1 MLKSAPFIM
10 SITFYILLFSNLIFF
25 TISQF
30 FPELFF
36 EYQTPVALLLIA
48 LIGIPHG
55 AVDHLLFLKKTN
67 RNKTYFYSFYIT
79 LLVIYGISWI
89 YFPMISLS
97 LFLILSAYHFGQ
109 SQFEKYEVH
118 ALIKKVIGFTWGVV
132 ILSGLVVFNFK
143 EIQLVLTDYDEL
155 NAFVHLFNFEFF
167 KLTCSLSTVLFILIS
182 LFSLNFV
189 SFVKELIYISLI
201 GITFLIQ
208 PLLLGFALFF
218 IFNHSY
224 TVMRSEYNFLSKY
237 DSHFNLSKFIKAL
250 TPFTLLS
257 ILGTSFLY
265 YLSTV
270 GWISISLPFI
280 LLITISSLTFPHAIV
295 MEVFYTK
302 R

>member
-1 MLKSAPFIM
+1 M

-25 TISQF
+25 IASQF
-30 FPELFF
+30 FPDLFL
-36 EYQTPVALLLIA
+36 EYQTPAALLLIA
-48 LIGIPHG
+48 FIGIPHG

-67 RNKTYFYSFYIT
+67 RNKTYFYSFYIALLT
-79 LLVIYGISWI
+79 LYGISWI

-109 SQFEKYEVH
+109 SQFEKYDVH
-118 ALIKKVIGFTWGVV
+118 TLTKKIIGFIWGVIV
-132 ILSGLVVFNFK
+132 LSGLVVFNFN
-143 EIQLVLTDYDEL
+143 EIQIVLTDYDEL
-155 NAFVHLFNFEFF
+155 NAFVSLFNHEYF
-167 KLTCSLSTVLFILIS
+167 KLICLIS
-182 LFSLNFV
+182 TITFLIIGLVNLRFKSL
-189 SFVKELIYISLI
+189 VKELIYISLI
-201 GITFLIQ
+201 GVTFLIQ

-224 TVMRSEYNFLSKY
+224 TVMRSEYKFLSKY
-237 DSHFNLSKFIKAL
+237 DTHFNLSKFIKAL

-265 YLSTV
+265 YLSST
-270 GWISISLPFI
+270 GWITMSLPFI

>member
-1 MLKSAPFIM
+1 M

-25 TISQF
+25 IASQF
-30 FPELFF
+30 FPDLFF
-36 EYQTPVALLLIA
+36 EYQTPAALLLIA
-48 LIGIPHG
+48 FIGIPHG

-67 RNKTYFYSFYIT
+67 RNKTYFYSFYIALLT
-79 LLVIYGISWI
+79 LYGISWI

-109 SQFEKYEVH
+109 SQFEKYDVH
-118 ALIKKVIGFTWGVV
+118 ILTKKIIGFIWGVIV
-132 ILSGLVVFNFK
+132 LSGLVVFNFN
-143 EIQLVLTDYDEL
+143 EIQIVLTDYDEL
-155 NAFVHLFNFEFF
+155 NAFVNLFNLEYF
-167 KLTCSLSTVLFILIS
+167 KIICLIS
-182 LFSLNFV
+182 TMIFLAIGLVNLRFKSL
-189 SFVKELIYISLI
+189 VKELIYISLI
-201 GITFLIQ
+201 GVTFLIQ

-224 TVMRSEYNFLSKY
+224 TVMRSEYKFLSKY
-237 DSHFNLSKFIKAL
+237 DTHFNLSKFIKAL

-265 YLSTV
+265 YLSST
-270 GWISISLPFI
+270 GWITMSLPFI

>member
-1 MLKSAPFIM
+1 M

-25 TISQF
+25 IASQF
-30 FPELFF
+30 FPDLFF
-36 EYQTPVALLLIA
+36 EYQTPTALLLIA
-48 LIGIPHG
+48 FIGIPHG

-67 RNKTYFYSFYIT
+67 RNKTYFYSFYIALLT
-79 LLVIYGISWI
+79 LYGISWI

-109 SQFEKYEVH
+109 SQFEKYDVH
-118 ALIKKVIGFTWGVV
+118 TLTKKIIGFIWGVIV
-132 ILSGLVVFNFK
+132 LSGLVVFNFN
-143 EIQLVLTDYDEL
+143 EIQILLTDYEEL
-155 NAFVHLFNFEFF
+155 NAFVSLFNHEYF
-167 KLTCSLSTVLFILIS
+167 KLICLIS
-182 LFSLNFV
+182 TITFLIIGLVNLRFKSL
-189 SFVKELIYISLI
+189 VKELIYISLI
-201 GITFLIQ
+201 GVTFLIQ

-224 TVMRSEYNFLSKY
+224 TVMRSEYKFLSKY
-237 DSHFNLSKFIKAL
+237 DTHFNLSKFIKAL

-265 YLSTV
+265 YLSST
-270 GWISISLPFI
+270 GWITMSLPFI

>member
-1 MLKSAPFIM
+1 MFFIA
-10 SITFYILLFSNLIFF
+10 
-25 TISQF
+25 SQF
-30 FPELFF
+30 FPDLFF
-36 EYQTPVALLLIA
+36 EYQTPAALLLIA
-48 LIGIPHG
+48 IIGIPHG

-67 RNKTYFYSFYIT
+67 RNKTYFYSFYIALLT
-79 LLVIYGISWI
+79 LYGISWI

-109 SQFEKYEVH
+109 SQFEKYDVH
-118 ALIKKVIGFTWGVV
+118 TLTKKIIGFIWGVIV
-132 ILSGLVVFNFK
+132 LSGLVVFNFN
-143 EIQLVLTDYDEL
+143 EIQIVLTDYDEL
-155 NAFVHLFNFEFF
+155 NAFVSLFNLEYF
-167 KLTCSLSTVLFILIS
+167 KIICLIS
-182 LFSLNFV
+182 TITFLIIGLVNLRFKSL
-189 SFVKELIYISLI
+189 VKELIYISLI
-201 GITFLIQ
+201 GVTFLIQ

-237 DSHFNLSKFIKAL
+237 DTHFNLSKFIKAL

-265 YLSTV
+265 YLSST
-270 GWISISLPFI
+270 GWITMSLPFI

>member
-1 MLKSAPFIM
+1 M

-25 TISQF
+25 IASQF
-30 FPELFF
+30 FPDLFF
-36 EYQTPVALLLIA
+36 EYQTPAALLLIA
-48 LIGIPHG
+48 FIGIPHG

-67 RNKTYFYSFYIT
+67 RNKTYFYSFYIA

-109 SQFEKYEVH
+109 SQFEKYDVH
-118 ALIKKVIGFTWGVV
+118 TLTKKIIGFIWGVIV
-132 ILSGLVVFNFK
+132 LSGLVVFNFN
-143 EIQLVLTDYDEL
+143 EIQIVLTDYDEL
-155 NAFVHLFNFEFF
+155 NTFVSLFNLEYF
-167 KLTCSLSTVLFILIS
+167 KIICLIS
-182 LFSLNFV
+182 TITFLIIGLVNLRFKSL
-189 SFVKELIYISLI
+189 VKELVYISLI
-201 GITFLIQ
+201 GITFIIQ

-237 DSHFNLSKFIKAL
+237 DTHFNLSKFIKAL

-257 ILGTSFLY
+257 ILGTFFLY
-265 YLSTV
+265 YLSST
-270 GWISISLPFI
+270 GWITMSLPFI

>member
-1 MLKSAPFIM
+1 M

-25 TISQF
+25 IASQF
-30 FPELFF
+30 FPDLFF
-36 EYQTPVALLLIA
+36 EYQTPAALLLIA
-48 LIGIPHG
+48 FIGIPHG

-67 RNKTYFYSFYIT
+67 RNKTYFYSFYIALLT
-79 LLVIYGISWI
+79 LYGISWI

-109 SQFEKYEVH
+109 SQFEKYDVH
-118 ALIKKVIGFTWGVV
+118 TLTKKIIGFIWGVIV
-132 ILSGLVVFNFK
+132 LSGLVVFNFN
-143 EIQLVLTDYDEL
+143 EIQIVLTDYDEL
-155 NAFVHLFNFEFF
+155 NTFVSLFNLQYF
-167 KLTCSLSTVLFILIS
+167 KIICLIS
-182 LFSLNFV
+182 TITFLIIGLVNLRFKSL
-189 SFVKELIYISLI
+189 VKELIYISLI
-201 GITFLIQ
+201 GVTFLIQ

-237 DSHFNLSKFIKAL
+237 DTHFNLSKFIKAL

-257 ILGTSFLY
+257 ILGIFFLY
-265 YLSTV
+265 YLSST
-270 GWISISLPFI
+270 GWITMSLPFI

>member
-1 MLKSAPFIM
+1 MP
-10 SITFYILLFSNLIFF
+10 ITFYILLFSNLIFF
-25 TISQF
+25 IASQF
-30 FPELFF
+30 FPDLFF

-48 LIGIPHG
+48 FIGIPHG

-67 RNKTYFYSFYIT
+67 RNKTYFYSFYIA
-79 LLVIYGISWI
+79 LLALYGISWM

-118 ALIKKVIGFTWGVV
+118 ALLKKIIGFIWGVIV
-132 ILSGLVVFNFK
+132 LSGLVVFNFK
-143 EIQLVLTDYDEL
+143 EIQIILTEYDEL
-155 NAFVHLFNFEFF
+155 NAFVSLFKLEFF
-167 KLTCSLSTVLFILIS
+167 KIICLVSCLIFLLTG
-182 LFSLNFV
+182 LFSFRLK
-189 SFVKELIYISLI
+189 SLVKELIYISLI
-201 GITFLIQ
+201 GMTFIIQ

-265 YLSTV
+265 YLSST
-270 GWISISLPFI
+270 GWISMSLPFI
-280 LLITISSLTFPHAIV
+280 LLVTISSLTFPHAIV

>member
-1 MLKSAPFIM
+1 M

-25 TISQF
+25 IASQF
-30 FPELFF
+30 FPDLFF
-36 EYQTPVALLLIA
+36 EYQTPAALLLIA
-48 LIGIPHG
+48 FIGIPHG

-67 RNKTYFYSFYIT
+67 RNKTYFYSFYIALLT
-79 LLVIYGISWI
+79 LYGISWI

-109 SQFEKYEVH
+109 SQFEKYDVH
-118 ALIKKVIGFTWGVV
+118 TLTKKIIGFIWGVIV
-132 ILSGLVVFNFK
+132 LSGLVVFNFN
-143 EIQLVLTDYDEL
+143 EIQIVLADYEEL
-155 NAFVHLFNFEFF
+155 NAFVSLFNHEYF
-167 KLTCSLSTVLFILIS
+167 KLICLIS
-182 LFSLNFV
+182 MITFLIIGLINLRFKSL
-189 SFVKELIYISLI
+189 VKELIYISLI
-201 GITFLIQ
+201 GVTFLIQ

-224 TVMRSEYNFLSKY
+224 TVMRSEYKFLSKY
-237 DSHFNLSKFIKAL
+237 DTHFNLSKFIKAL

-257 ILGTSFLY
+257 IFGTSFLY
-265 YLSTV
+265 YLSST
-270 GWISISLPFI
+270 GWITISLPFI

>member
-1 MLKSAPFIM
+1 M
-10 SITFYILLFSNLIFF
+10 STTFYILLFSNLIFF
-25 TISQF
+25 IASQF
-30 FPELFF
+30 FPDLFF
-36 EYQTPVALLLIA
+36 EYQTPAALLLIA
-48 LIGIPHG
+48 FIGIPHG

-67 RNKTYFYSFYIT
+67 RNKTYFYSFYIALLT
-79 LLVIYGISWI
+79 LYGISWI

-109 SQFEKYEVH
+109 SQFEKYDVH
-118 ALIKKVIGFTWGVV
+118 TLTKKIIGFIWGVIV
-132 ILSGLVVFNFK
+132 LSGLVVFNFN
-143 EIQLVLTDYDEL
+143 EIQILLTDYEEL
-155 NAFVHLFNFEFF
+155 NAFVSLFNHEYF
-167 KLTCSLSTVLFILIS
+167 KLICLIS
-182 LFSLNFV
+182 TITFLIIGLVNLRFKSL
-189 SFVKELIYISLI
+189 VKELIYISLI
-201 GITFLIQ
+201 GVTFLIQ

-224 TVMRSEYNFLSKY
+224 TVMRSEYKFLSKY
-237 DSHFNLSKFIKAL
+237 DTHFNLSKFIKAL

-265 YLSTV
+265 YLSST
-270 GWISISLPFI
+270 GWITMSLPFI

>member
-1 MLKSAPFIM
+1 M

-25 TISQF
+25 IASQF
-30 FPELFF
+30 FPDLFF

-48 LIGIPHG
+48 FIGIPHG

-67 RNKTYFYSFYIT
+67 RNKTYFYSFYIA
-79 LLVIYGISWI
+79 LLALYGISWM

-118 ALIKKVIGFTWGVV
+118 ALIKKIIGFIWGVIV
-132 ILSGLVVFNFK
+132 LSGLVVFNFK
-143 EIQLVLTDYDEL
+143 EIQIILTEYDEL
-155 NAFVHLFNFEFF
+155 NAFVSLFKLEFF
-167 KLTCSLSTVLFILIS
+167 KIICFVSCLIFLLTG
-182 LFSLNFV
+182 LFSFKLKSLV
-189 SFVKELIYISLI
+189 RELIYISLI
-201 GITFLIQ
+201 GMTFIIQ

-265 YLSTV
+265 YLSST
-270 GWISISLPFI
+270 GWISMSLPFI

>member
-1 MLKSAPFIM
+1 M

-25 TISQF
+25 IASQF
-30 FPELFF
+30 FPDLFL
-36 EYQTPVALLLIA
+36 EYQTPAALLLIA
-48 LIGIPHG
+48 FIGIPHG

-67 RNKTYFYSFYIT
+67 RNKTYFYSFYIALLT
-79 LLVIYGISWI
+79 LYGISWI

-109 SQFEKYEVH
+109 SQFEKYDVH
-118 ALIKKVIGFTWGVV
+118 ALTKKIIGFIWGVIV
-132 ILSGLVVFNFK
+132 LSGLVVFNFN
-143 EIQLVLTDYDEL
+143 EIQIVLTDYDEL
-155 NAFVHLFNFEFF
+155 NAFVNLFNLEYF
-167 KLTCSLSTVLFILIS
+167 KIICLIS
-182 LFSLNFV
+182 TIIFLAIGLVNLRFKSL
-189 SFVKELIYISLI
+189 VKELIYISLI
-201 GITFLIQ
+201 GVTFLIQ

-224 TVMRSEYNFLSKY
+224 TVMRSEYKFLSKY
-237 DSHFNLSKFIKAL
+237 DTHFNLSKFIKAL

-265 YLSTV
+265 YLSST
-270 GWISISLPFI
+270 GWITMSLPFI

>member
-1 MLKSAPFIM
+1 M

-25 TISQF
+25 IASQF
-30 FPELFF
+30 FPDLFF
-36 EYQTPVALLLIA
+36 EYQTPAALLLIA
-48 LIGIPHG
+48 FIGIPHG

-67 RNKTYFYSFYIT
+67 RNKTYFYSFYIALLT
-79 LLVIYGISWI
+79 LYGISWI

-109 SQFEKYEVH
+109 SQFEKYDVH
-118 ALIKKVIGFTWGVV
+118 TLTKKIIGFIWGVIV
-132 ILSGLVVFNFK
+132 LSGLVVFNFN
-143 EIQLVLTDYDEL
+143 EIQIVLTDYDEL
-155 NAFVHLFNFEFF
+155 NTFVSLFNLQYF
-167 KLTCSLSTVLFILIS
+167 KIICLIS
-182 LFSLNFV
+182 TITFLIIGLVNLRFKSL
-189 SFVKELIYISLI
+189 VKELIYISLI
-201 GITFLIQ
+201 GVTFLIQ

-237 DSHFNLSKFIKAL
+237 DTHFNLSKFIKAL

-257 ILGTSFLY
+257 ILGTFFLY
-265 YLSTV
+265 YLSST
-270 GWISISLPFI
+270 GWITMSLPFI

>member
-1 MLKSAPFIM
+1 M

-25 TISQF
+25 IASQF
-30 FPELFF
+30 FPDLFF
-36 EYQTPVALLLIA
+36 EYQTPAALLLIA
-48 LIGIPHG
+48 FIGIPHG

-67 RNKTYFYSFYIT
+67 RNKTYFYSFYIALLT
-79 LLVIYGISWI
+79 LYGISWI

-109 SQFEKYEVH
+109 SQFEKYDVH
-118 ALIKKVIGFTWGVV
+118 TLTKKIIGFIWGVIV
-132 ILSGLVVFNFK
+132 LSGLVVFNFN
-143 EIQLVLTDYDEL
+143 EIQIVLTDYDEL
-155 NAFVHLFNFEFF
+155 NTFVSLFNLQYY
-167 KLTCSLSTVLFILIS
+167 KIICLIS
-182 LFSLNFV
+182 TITFLIIGLVNLRFKSL
-189 SFVKELIYISLI
+189 VKELIYISLI
-201 GITFLIQ
+201 GVTFLIQ

-237 DSHFNLSKFIKAL
+237 DTHFNLSKFIKAL

-257 ILGTSFLY
+257 ILGTFFLY
-265 YLSTV
+265 YLSST
-270 GWISISLPFI
+270 GWITMSLPFI

>member
-1 MLKSAPFIM
+1 M

-25 TISQF
+25 IASQF
-30 FPELFF
+30 FPDLFF

-48 LIGIPHG
+48 FIGIPHG

-67 RNKTYFYSFYIT
+67 RNKTYFYSFYIA
-79 LLVIYGISWI
+79 LLALYGISWM

-118 ALIKKVIGFTWGVV
+118 ALIKKIIGFIWGVIV
-132 ILSGLVVFNFK
+132 LSGLVVFNFK
-143 EIQLVLTDYDEL
+143 EIQIILTEYDEL
-155 NAFVHLFNFEFF
+155 NAFVSLFKLEFF
-167 KLTCSLSTVLFILIS
+167 KIICLVSCLIFLLTG
-182 LFSLNFV
+182 LFSFRLK
-189 SFVKELIYISLI
+189 SLVKELIYISLI
-201 GITFLIQ
+201 GMTFIIQ

-265 YLSTV
+265 YLSST
-270 GWISISLPFI
+270 GWISMSLPFI